1 MKNIILQVFEGF
13 SAMSI
18 QLVMSIQTQ
27 GIIMTHEEVCAK
39 HQAGVTLALTSSA
52 CPQQGLC

>member
-1 MKNIILQVFEGF
+1 
-13 SAMSI
+13 MSI